1 VDFVALQQQ
10 ERDSFFPT
18 TTTMDGDK
26 KRKADAITPEEE
38 TDNVAVETPAMTAA
52 GDAAVAEE
60 DEAPP
65 TATAPPPAAEED
77 KNDQESAMITSTQ
90 PTQQDGNSMQIDEDP
105 MTLDKEKAEAE
116 TTPAAQGADHKQ
128 QKAEEM
134 IIPAPPRATE
144 ETVDAVVLGLG
155 SDARTPLDDPNDTA
169 GKPPGEDKEGSLKPN
184 EVIAEDE
191 TETLEVKQ
199 GEAKPSGS
207 PSTTTEANVTADT
220 FPVPN
225 ALPPPSANP
234 SPEEAAPP
242 PAASD
247 HSTTIINNNDIKSK
261 DDDGLVNERSD
272 PSYQT
277 VRYAIIENDGSPAA
291 LIKLVG
297 LKSLYAKQ
305 LPKMP
310 RAYIARLVFDRRH
323 VSLAILSSDPSLR
336 DTDEEII
343 GAICYRPFHEQRF
356 AEIAFCTLLVV
367 PVVARTVYWR
377 VY

>member
-1 VDFVALQQQ
+1 LNDLIKDAFVNFIAGLQQ
-10 ERDSFFPT
+10 RVASPA
-18 TTTMDGDK
+18 TTMDRDK

-38 TDNVAVETPAMTAA
+38 TDNVAVETPVMTAA
-52 GDAAVAEE
+52 GDAAVAED

-65 TATAPPPAAEED
+65 TATTAPPPAAEED
-77 KNDQESAMITSTQ
+77 KNDQESSSAITSTQ

-105 MTLDKEKAEAE
+105 MTLEKEKAEAE
-116 TTPAAQGADHKQ
+116 TTPVQGADHE

-134 IIPAPPRATE
+134 MIPAPPRATE
-144 ETVDAVVLGLG
+144 TVDAGVLGPA

-169 GKPPGEDKEGSLKPN
+169 GKPPGEEKEESLKPS
-184 EVIAEDE
+184 EDIVE
-191 TETLEVKQ
+191 ENQ
-199 GEAKPSGS
+199 GEAKPES
-207 PSTTTEANVTADT
+207 PSTTAEANVAADT
-220 FPVPN
+220 SQAPN
-225 ALPPPSANP
+225 ASPPPSASP

-242 PAASD
+242 LAASD

-277 VRYAIIENDGSPAA
+277 MRYAIIENDGSPAA